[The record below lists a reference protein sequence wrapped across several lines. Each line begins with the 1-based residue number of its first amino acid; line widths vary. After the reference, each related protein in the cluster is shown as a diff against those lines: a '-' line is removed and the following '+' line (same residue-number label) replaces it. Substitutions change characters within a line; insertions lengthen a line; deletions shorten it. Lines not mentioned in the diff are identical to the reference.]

1 AIPSLHV
8 PSFSGSV
15 VLELIF
21 PALSIA
27 LLGSIDSL
35 LTSVVMD
42 NVTGTRHKSN
52 KELIGQGLGNIMS
65 GLFGGLAG

>member
-1 AIPSLHV
+1 MPTLHIPSLGGTGIV
-8 PSFSGSV
+8 EL
-15 VLELIF
+15 VL

-42 NVTGTRHKSN
+42 NVTGTRHKVIKNWLDKVSV
-52 KELIGQGLGNIMS
+52 IW
-65 GLFGGLAG
+65 

>member
-1 AIPSLHV
+1 MPTLHIPSL
-8 PSFSGSV
+8 SGTGV
-15 VLELIF
+15 AELVL

-42 NVTGTRHKSN
+42 NVTGHVIKVIKNLSD
-52 KELIGQGLGNIMS
+52 KVSVI
-65 GLFGGLAG
+65 